1 MIARFVAYYR
11 VSTAQQGASGLGLE
25 AQRRTVR
32 DFIHGGS
39 SELVAEFEEIE
50 SGKRSDRPQLDAAIE
65 RCKLTGAT
73 LLIAKLDRLSRNV
86 HFLTGLM
93 ERGVDFTACDMPT
106 ANRLTVHIMAAVAQ
120 QEREAI
126 SARTKS
132 ALGSIKARLDHGGEH
147 VSRRS
152 GKSISRLGNP
162 TGLSVSRPDLG
173 TAAVIKRADQFAAT
187 VSPLVKALRVD
198 GLSFAAIAA
207 RLDEQRIKPPRG
219 ATWSPMAVKRVL
231 DRTCLNA
238 D

>member
-1 MIARFVAYYR
+1 MIIRYVSYFR
-11 VSTAQQGASGLGLE
+11 VSTHSQGASGLGLE
-25 AQRRTVR
+25 AQRRAVSEFLNGR
-32 DFIHGGS
+32 A

-73 LLIAKLDRLSRNV
+73 LLIAKLDRLSRNA
-86 HFLTGLM
+86 HFLTGLD
-93 ERGVDFTACDMPT
+93 ERGVDFVACDMPD

-126 SARTKS
+126 SARTKA
-132 ALGSIKARLDHGGEH
+132 ALGSITARLANGGEY

-152 GKSISRLGNP
+152 GEPVSRLGNP

-173 TAAVIKRADQFAAT
+173 TAAVIKKADQFAAT
-187 VSPLVKALRVD
+187 VAPLVKALRVD

-207 RLDEQRIKPPRG
+207 RLDEQRVKPPRG
-219 ATWSPMAVKRVL
+219 TTWSPMAVKRVL
-231 DRTCLNA
+231 DRTS
-238 D
+238 